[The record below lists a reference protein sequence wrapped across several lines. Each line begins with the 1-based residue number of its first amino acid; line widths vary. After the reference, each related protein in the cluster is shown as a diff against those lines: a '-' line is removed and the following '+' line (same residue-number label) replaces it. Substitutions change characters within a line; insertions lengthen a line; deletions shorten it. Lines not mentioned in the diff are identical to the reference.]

1 MIQRVRIVGHAP
13 DSFRDTVIQ
22 SGFSLDEDRPD
33 VIIAYGGDGTLIGAE
48 RSWPEVPKLGIRTDD
63 TCVKCPRHADDVVL
77 DRLRA
82 GRMDEEQLLKLE
94 GRFRDHLL
102 LAVNDIIFRNAD
114 PRAAVRFV
122 VSLNGM
128 PVTEEV
134 IGDGLVVATPFG
146 SSAYFRSVTRMA
158 IRCGI
163 GIAFNNCTDFL
174 HHLVMGES
182 EALTIDLTR
191 GPATLTCDNDPS
203 LIPVDTGDRIAIRKA
218 PGSARLLGVD
228 TLRCTD
234 CRYVNAPR
242 RRY

>member
-1 MIQRVRIVGHAP
+1 MVERIQIVGQAP
-13 DSFRDTVIQ
+13 LSFIDQVRASGLVVSEDHPEVI
-22 SGFSLDEDRPD
+22 
-33 VIIAYGGDGTLIGAE
+33 VAYGGDGTLIGAE
-48 RSWPEVPKLGIRTDD
+48 RAWPEVPKLGIRTDD
-63 TCVKCPRHADDVVL
+63 TCLKCARHEDAVVL
-77 DRLRA
+77 DRLRN
-82 GRMDEEQLLKLE
+82 GTVEEQRLLKLE
-94 GRFRDHLL
+94 GEFRNHMLSAL
-102 LAVNDIIFRNAD
+102 NDIIFRNAD

-146 SSAYFRSVTRMA
+146 SSAYFRSVTRVA

-174 HHLVMGES
+174 HHLVMAEN
-182 EALTIDLTR
+182 ETLTIDITR

-203 LIPVDTGDRIAIRKA
+203 LIPVETGDRITIRRA
-218 PGSARLLGVD
+218 EGAARLLAVD

>member
-1 MIQRVRIVGHAP
+1 MVISDDHPEVIV
-13 DSFRDTVIQ
+13 
-22 SGFSLDEDRPD
+22 
-33 VIIAYGGDGTLIGAE
+33 AYGGDGTLIGAE
-48 RSWPEVPKLGIRTDD
+48 RAWPEVPKLGIRHDD
-63 TCVKCPRHADDVVL
+63 TCLKCARHEDAVVL
-77 DRLRA
+77 DRLRHGTVA
-82 GRMDEEQLLKLE
+82 EERLLKLE
-94 GRFRDHLL
+94 GEFRNHTLSAL
-102 LAVNDIIFRNAD
+102 NDIIFRNAD

-146 SSAYFRSVTRMA
+146 SSAYFRSVTRVA

-174 HHLVMGES
+174 HHLVMAEN
-182 EALTIDLTR
+182 ETLTIDLTR

-203 LIPVDTGDRIAIRKA
+203 LIPVDTGDRITIRQAK
-218 PGSARLLGVD
+218 GSARLLAVD